1 MTLIVRAVGTITAPT
16 TTARARACGVC
27 ATSSP
32 HKNGLAP
39 TSTYTCRSR

>member
-16 TTARARACGVC
+16 TTPRARAFSVC

-39 TSTYTCRSR
+39 ASTYTRRSR